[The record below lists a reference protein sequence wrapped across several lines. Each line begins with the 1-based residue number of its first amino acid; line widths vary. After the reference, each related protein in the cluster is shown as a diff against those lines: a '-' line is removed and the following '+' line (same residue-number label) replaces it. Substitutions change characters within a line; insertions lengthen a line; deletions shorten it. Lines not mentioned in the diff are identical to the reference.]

1 MEGRIMT
8 DEVLASCY
16 AFDDH
21 DLAHIGISP
30 MLWIPVIN
38 NAVLGDDSGIP
49 VYIKIAEEMGSMML
63 PSELN

>member
-1 MEGRIMT
+1 MEGRIIT

-16 AFDDH
+16 AFGDH
-21 DLAHIGISP
+21 DLAHIAITP

-38 NAVLGDDSGIP
+38 NLVLGDDSGIP

-63 PSELN
+63 PSQLK

>member
-1 MEGRIMT
+1 MT

-16 AFDDH
+16 AFGDH

-30 MLWIPVIN
+30 MLWIPAIN
-38 NAVLGDDSGIP
+38 NLVFGDDSGIP

-63 PSELN
+63 PSELK